1 MPSKRDLLEAL
12 GRNELLAILDARELV
27 VEDRRR
33 REALVDVLAR
43 ARSVKAE
50 DVLAELPR
58 DRLKEL
64 CRQFGLTA
72 AVVGVVGSVAVAFG
86 RTVLFPAG
94 LGAPDWG
101 AIAIAVAGFAIV
113 QWTRLDALWVIG
125 GGLVAGLLLRFA

>member
-1 MPSKRDLLEAL
+1 MPSFVFILVGAPYVLQFAANRRLSAAL
-12 GRNELLAILDARELV
+12 A
-27 VEDRRR
+27 
-33 REALVDVLAR
+33 
-43 ARSVKAE
+43 
-50 DVLAELPR
+50 
-58 DRLKEL
+58 
-64 CRQFGLTA
+64 GLTA